1 MTVRPPDEPGSCRS
15 RSHTV
20 RSMKTGRART
30 LRDNWSWPQ
39 VCSSIVQQLNERL
52 RSFGGWLAASNALG
66 LAAAKPSVLSAAY
79 WFGGESGLG
88 GL

>member
-1 MTVRPPDEPGSCRS
+1 V
-15 RSHTV
+15 HTEGQLILT
-20 RSMKTGRART
+20 SG
-30 LRDNWSWPQ
+30 L
-39 VCSSIVQQLNERL
+39 SSIVQQLNERL

-88 GL
+88 GLGLSDAKLESRVSQ